1 MLAGGDAVTEAESL
15 SDGGAVVESED
26 ERREREQDER
36 LREVIGRL
44 APLSQERRDRL
55 ALLFRG
61 AA

>member
-1 MLAGGDAVTEAESL
+1 MAEAESL
-15 SDGGAVVESED
+15 PDSGAVVESED

-55 ALLFRG
+55 ALLFKG